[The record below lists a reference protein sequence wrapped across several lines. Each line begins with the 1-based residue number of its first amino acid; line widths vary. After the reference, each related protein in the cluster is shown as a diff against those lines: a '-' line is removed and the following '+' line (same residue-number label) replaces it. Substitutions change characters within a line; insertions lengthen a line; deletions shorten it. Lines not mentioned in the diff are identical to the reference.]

1 MATEWTASDA
11 NSDGK
16 LDLEEFRTFVGMRNA
31 YMQSKGMWWNPDN
44 QTEPMYALYNRQSE
58 GEGITMLDFKKSMGI
73 WVAKFGACKA
83 AATQ

>member
-31 YMQSKGMWWNPDN
+31 YMQSKGMWWNQD
-44 QTEPMYALYNRQSE
+44 
-58 GEGITMLDFKKSMGI
+58 D
-73 WVAKFGACKA
+73 
-83 AATQ
+83 